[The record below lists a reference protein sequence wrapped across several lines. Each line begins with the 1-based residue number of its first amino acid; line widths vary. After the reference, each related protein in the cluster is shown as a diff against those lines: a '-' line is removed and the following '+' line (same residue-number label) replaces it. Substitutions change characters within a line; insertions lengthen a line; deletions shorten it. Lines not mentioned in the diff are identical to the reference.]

1 MRPPSVSSS
10 FSSALPADTSVYQ
23 PSVAV
28 TNFMLGCQLNT
39 LWQTWM
45 QPFALHPE
53 AVGTFKLLICAE
65 KLPPTWQLDTYLTY
79 HHTVPATLLEEV
91 NALYPV
97 TETSLEL
104 RLSSGFQQTCLT
116 TWLGEKPS
124 VTQGLY
130 NSKRTAVKESI
141 YYPTPQHAPT
151 VLLTSLEQ
159 FLLTQF
165 VQQCLVGL
173 QQTWCQPA
181 LANIAQQVAEPVL
194 TPLNETL
201 VQFAWVFMPA
211 NSVVST
217 NADAVTDTTYAPMIL
232 DTVPIHLP
240 KILLSIPQYCLP
252 PLSGA
257 LSTFQPTKTSHSIA
271 ETVDYLKAQHIPARS
286 TATLAVGTTQLS
298 TGDLK
303 ALEAG
308 DLIVLEQSH
317 YQRLALK
324 HPALGT
330 YLSFPI
336 TGLTHWPYQLP
347 AQVADTKTI
356 YNNST
361 IPITERYTS
370 PMMMT
375 APNASTV
382 VTSPTAHHHAMGWE
396 HLPEN
401 AQHSLWDTL
410 KVDVH
415 AEFAP
420 AKIPVGHLK
429 QMSEGLIVEVAD
441 LLKNQVQLVVNG
453 AVLAHGELVIV
464 GDKFGVL
471 LTNVVGK
478 TSPSLAPLGDGVPE
492 QLNASSGHYST
503 QTEPPSADTGT
514 VVGAGT
520 AHHADNFPTEA
531 DESSEM
537 PPFDPHAGIDP
548 NLVQAAL
555 RLGIDPFMANT
566 ALQMGMD
573 LEQLIQAAQQQ
584 GMQPNEFLTLVLQ
597 QQGVEVPSVEER
609 QQQYQAQFQG
619 GAYNRVNQSNQATNE
634 PQDEYIQEVSR
645 TNEMLDEVDS
655 LLNDEYEDE

>member
-1 MRPPSVSSS
+1 MIPPSVASS
-10 FSSALPADTSVYQ
+10 FSFAKPADTGMRQ
-23 PSVAV
+23 PSLAV
-28 TNFMLGCQLNT
+28 MNFMLGTQLNA

-45 QPFALHPE
+45 QPFAMNPE
-53 AVGTFKLLICAE
+53 AVGTFKLLICSE

-79 HHTVPATLLEEV
+79 QHVLPASVLEPISS
-91 NALYPV
+91 LQSV
-97 TETSLEL
+97 TETALEV
-104 RLSSGFQQTCLT
+104 RLSSGFQQACLS
-116 TWLGEKPS
+116 TWLGEKPLS
-124 VTQGLY
+124 ADTVTTNG
-130 NSKRTAVKESI
+130 RTAVKQAL
-141 YYPTPQHAPT
+141 YYPTPQHAPADP
-151 VLLTSLEQ
+151 LTSLER
-159 FLLTQF
+159 FILTQF

-181 LANIAQQVAEPVL
+181 VEAFVTHAANVL
-194 TPLNETL
+194 TPLNQT
-201 VQFAWVFMPA
+201 VVHFGWVFTPH
-211 NSVVST
+211 
-217 NADAVTDTTYAPMIL
+217 NAPVTAYHQTEETPYTAMML
-232 DTVPIHLP
+232 ETVPTQLP
-240 KILLSIPQYCLP
+240 KILLSIPQYCIPTVLAS
-252 PLSGA
+252 LA
-257 LSTFQPTKTSHSIA
+257 TFQPTVNAHAIT
-271 ETVDYLKAQHIPARS
+271 ETVAYLTTQQIPARS

-298 TGDLK
+298 TGELK

-317 YQRLALK
+317 YQQLTLK
-324 HPALGT
+324 HPALEL
-330 YLSFPI
+330 YLPFPI
-336 TGLTHWPYQLP
+336 GGLTYWPYQLP
-347 AQVADTKTI
+347 ADAAASPNTTTV
-356 YNNST
+356 
-361 IPITERYTS
+361 TERYPA
-370 PMMMT
+370 PMMT
-375 APNASTV
+375 VPNASAVTV
-382 VTSPTAHHHAMGWE
+382 PTANASHSAMGWE
-396 HLPEN
+396 HVPEQ
-401 AQHSLWDTL
+401 AQHSLWDAL

-478 TSPSLAPLGDGVPE
+478 TSPSLPPLGDGVPD
-492 QLNASSGHYST
+492 QLPIHNSSGHT
-503 QTEPPSADTGT
+503 APLPEQPMIEANTTA
-514 VVGAGT
+514 VGAGT
-520 AHHADNFPTEA
+520 QYAEDSYANGGATA
-531 DESSEM
+531 I

-573 LEQLIQAAQQQ
+573 LEQLVQAAQQQ

-597 QQGVEVPSVEER
+597 QQGVEVPTVEQR

-619 GAYNRVNQSNQATNE
+619 GGAYNSVMGNNQAGNE
-634 PQDEYIQEVSR
+634 SQDEYIQEVSR

>member
-1 MRPPSVSSS
+1 MMIPPSVASS
-10 FSSALPADTSVYQ
+10 FSSAKPADTGMRQ
-23 PSVAV
+23 PSLALM
-28 TNFMLGCQLNT
+28 NFMLGTQLNA

-45 QPFALHPE
+45 QPFAMNPE
-53 AVGTFKLLICAE
+53 AVGTFKLLICSE

-79 HHTVPATLLEEV
+79 QHVLPASVLEPISSLQ
-91 NALYPV
+91 AI
-97 TETSLEL
+97 TETALEV
-104 RLSSGFQQTCLT
+104 RLSSGFQQACLN

-124 VTQGLY
+124 NTTING
-130 NSKRTAVKESI
+130 RTAVKQAL
-141 YYPTPQHAPT
+141 YYPTPQHAPPDP
-151 VLLTSLEQ
+151 LTSLER

-181 LANIAQQVAEPVL
+181 VEAFATNASTVL
-194 TPLNETL
+194 TPLNQTM
-201 VQFAWVFMPA
+201 VQFAWVFTPH
-211 NSVVST
+211 
-217 NADAVTDTTYAPMIL
+217 NAPVTAYQQQLEETAYAAMML
-232 DTVPIHLP
+232 ETVPTQLP
-240 KILLSIPQYCLP
+240 KILLNIPQYCVPTL
-252 PLSGA
+252 LASLA
-257 LSTFQPTKTSHSIA
+257 TFQPTVHAHAIT
-271 ETVDYLKAQHIPARS
+271 ETVAYLASQHIPARS

-317 YQRLALK
+317 YQQLALK
-324 HPALGT
+324 HPALEL
-330 YLSFPI
+330 YLPFPI
-336 TGLTHWPYQLP
+336 GGLTYWPYQLP
-347 AQVADTKTI
+347 ADAAASP
-356 YNNST
+356 NSST
-361 IPITERYTS
+361 VTERYPTA
-370 PMMMT
+370 MMMT
-375 APNASTV
+375 HPTASAVTANAS
-382 VTSPTAHHHAMGWE
+382 SSHHAMGWE
-396 HLPEN
+396 QVPEQ
-401 AQHSLWDTL
+401 AQHSLWDAL

-492 QLNASSGHYST
+492 QLSVHNSGGHYAT
-503 QTEPPSADTGT
+503 PPEQPMAEANATA
-514 VVGAGT
+514 VGAGT
-520 AHHADNFPTEA
+520 QYAEDSYANGGDGA
-531 DESSEM
+531 I

-566 ALQMGMD
+566 ALQLGMD
-573 LEQLIQAAQQQ
+573 LEQLVQAAQQQ

-597 QQGVEVPSVEER
+597 QQGVEVPTVEQR

-619 GAYNRVNQSNQATNE
+619 GGAYNSVMGNNQAGNE
-634 PQDEYIQEVSR
+634 SQDEYIQEVSR